1 MPQMALSCMCHLSN
15 ADALCYEYKE
25 RESGRARERGI
36 EVLPNTDRLENL
48 KRKTGR
54 KNILNALRWPPRL
67 VARHLQVGQSPSLKL
82 ASNLL
87 SRSVGPWEYYEWQ
100 AVCLGL
106 HMPHLHSSLPSP
118 FLSLYPPL
126 RPPPQYTN
134 THTHLPLGF
143 FLTALWQ
150 FPLLALKRFEIAFGP
165 EALAISN

>member
-36 EVLPNTDRLENL
+36 EVLPNTDRLGNL

-106 HMPHLHSSLPSP
+106 HMPHLHSSLLP
-118 FLSLYPPL
+118 FSAFTLHSALHPNT
-126 RPPPQYTN
+126 Q
-134 THTHLPLGF
+134 THTHTSLSASF
-143 FLTALWQ
+143 S
-150 FPLLALKRFEIAFGP
+150 LLSGNFHCWL
-165 EALAISN
+165 

>member
-36 EVLPNTDRLENL
+36 EVLPNTDRLGNL

-126 RPPPQYTN
+126 RPPPQHTN
-134 THTHLPLGF
+134 THTHTP
-143 FLTALWQ
+143 
-150 FPLLALKRFEIAFGP
+150 PSRLLSHCS
-165 EALAISN
+165 LAISIAGSKEIWNCLRSWSPGN

>member
-36 EVLPNTDRLENL
+36 EVLPNTDRLGNL

-106 HMPHLHSSLPSP
+106 HMPHLHSSSQPLPST
-118 FLSLYPPL
+118 PPST
-126 RPPPQYTN
+126 PIHKH
-134 THTHLPLGF
+134 THTP
-143 FLTALWQ
+143 
-150 FPLLALKRFEIAFGP
+150 PSRLLSHCS
-165 EALAISN
+165 LAISIAGSKEIWNCLRSWSPGN

>member
-15 ADALCYEYKE
+15 ADTLCYEYKE
-25 RESGRARERGI
+25 RESGRARKRGI
-36 EVLPNTDRLENL
+36 EVLPNTDRLGNL

-54 KNILNALRWPPRL
+54 KNILSALRWPPRL

-106 HMPHLHSSLPSP
+106 HICPTSTPLFLLPFSAFTLHSALHPNT
-118 FLSLYPPL
+118 
-126 RPPPQYTN
+126 Q
-134 THTHLPLGF
+134 THTHTSLSASF
-143 FLTALWQ
+143 S
-150 FPLLALKRFEIAFGP
+150 LLSGNFHCWL
-165 EALAISN
+165 